1 LDNKAPDAFRTI
13 SEVADDLD
21 LPQHVLRFWESRFHE
36 IKPMK
41 RGGGR
46 RYYRPDDIDL
56 LRGIRHLLYGE
67 GYTIRGV
74 QRILREQGAK
84 FVQVVWQEGAP
95 QPPHGVVEEDEEF
108 VVEAE
113 TFEDRADDAEQGLR
127 GRLSSLI
134 GRDLGD
140 RQDDAEQ
147 RDDPPL
153 TAAPVPRIDPT
164 DRAIH
169 GVVAA
174 EPSNMAEPAP
184 ATARQAVTETGAGRF
199 GQEDLRKLHAALHE
213 LAECRKLIDAVVT
226 RPH

>member
-1 LDNKAPDAFRTI
+1 VAALDNKASDAFRTI
-13 SEVADDLD
+13 SEVADELD

-46 RYYRPDDIDL
+46 RYYRPADIDL

-74 QRILREQGAK
+74 QRILREQGPK

-95 QPPHGVVEEDEEF
+95 RPPHGKIEDEES
-108 VVEAE
+108 VEEAVI
-113 TFEDRADDAEQGLR
+113 ADDIAMEEPGLR
-127 GRLSSLI
+127 GRLLSLI

-140 RQDDAEQ
+140 RQGDSAVRVE
-147 RDDPPL
+147 PPL
-153 TAAPVPRIDPT
+153 TSAPVPQIDPI

-169 GVVAA
+169 GVSSD
-174 EPSNMAEPAP
+174 PSNAAPEATSATPLQPSPRMPA
-184 ATARQAVTETGAGRF
+184 GIGR
-199 GQEDLRKLHAALHE
+199 EDLRKLQAALHE
-213 LAECRKLIDAVVT
+213 LEECRKLIDAAVL